1 MKVKITVKQMG
12 KKRNK
17 IDEADFTLR
26 RQPQSVKEL
35 IEESVHTCVSLYN
48 QRWDKKDAA
57 MPLSDSEI
65 EDMSEIGKI
74 AFGINYGNKEAEE
87 DLAVQTAIQAY
98 EDGLV
103 RIFLNQEELGD
114 IGQEIT
120 VSEGDCLLFIKMTML
135 SGAMF

>member
-17 IDEADFTLR
+17 IDEADFALR

-74 AFGINYGNKEAEE
+74 AFGINYGSKKAEE

>member
-17 IDEADFTLR
+17 IDEADFALR
-26 RQPQSVKEL
+26 RQPQNVKEL

-57 MPLSDSEI
+57 MLLSDSEI

-74 AFGINYGNKEAEE
+74 AFGINYGSKKAEE